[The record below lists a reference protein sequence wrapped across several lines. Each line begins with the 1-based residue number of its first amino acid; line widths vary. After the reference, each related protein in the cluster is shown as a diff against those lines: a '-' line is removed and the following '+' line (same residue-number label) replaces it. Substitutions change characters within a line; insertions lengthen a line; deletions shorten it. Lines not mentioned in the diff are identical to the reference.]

1 MLKND
6 QIYQFPT
13 RTRIHPLIRTDKW
26 FISNE
31 NALLV
36 MGRINRFCPMK
47 MKGDDMNDL

>member
-1 MLKND
+1 MILYITFLPERVSILSQE
-6 QIYQFPT
+6 QIY
-13 RTRIHPLIRTDKW
+13 KW

-36 MGRINRFCPMK
+36 MGRINRFCPMT